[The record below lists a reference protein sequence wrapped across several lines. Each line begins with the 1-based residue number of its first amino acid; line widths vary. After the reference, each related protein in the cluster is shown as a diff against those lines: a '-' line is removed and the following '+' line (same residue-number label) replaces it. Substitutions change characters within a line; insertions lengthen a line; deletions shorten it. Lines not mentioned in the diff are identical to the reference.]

1 MTDYESNE
9 DVLLMSEAKIQIER
23 LASERRS
30 VEYQHIVDAINQYLH
45 TNCRHTNIIEDYI
58 DIHPDVSVRI
68 EYCHDCGLT
77 IP

>member
-1 MTDYESNE
+1 MVDYESNE
-9 DVLLMSEAKIQIER
+9 DVLLMAEAKIYVER

-30 VEYQHIVDAINQYLH
+30 VEYQNIVDAINQYLH
-45 TNCRHTNIIEDYI
+45 TNCRHTNMIEDYI
-58 DIHPDVSVRI
+58 DIDPDISQRI